1 MMIVSVIQLL
11 CHFVHYTGIRHILCL
26 LDIISICK
34 KQIDLYPR
42 NIELAK
48 SIYELLQYLT
58 TEGMI
63 ILSLLNRM

>member
-1 MMIVSVIQLL
+1 MMIVSVIQVF
-11 CHFVHYTGIRHILCL
+11 CQFVPYTGFRHLLYL

-63 ILSLLNRM
+63 TISLLNRM

>member
-11 CHFVHYTGIRHILCL
+11 CHFVHYTGIRHILYL